1 MANPRV
7 QLNMRGVNAVL
18 KSPGVQAEVDRVG
31 RRMADAG
38 GEGIEY
44 KSAPHRFTSRGYV
57 QTTNWASFRRQRSEH
72 VLQRVLG
79 GQS

>member
-18 KSPGVQAEVDRVG
+18 KSPEAQAEVDRVG
-31 RRMADAG
+31 RSMADAA

-44 KSAPHRFTSRGYV
+44 KPSPHRFTSRGYV
-57 QTTNWASFRRQRSEH
+57 QTTDWRSRRRQAEEH
-72 VLQRVLG
+72 VLQRALG